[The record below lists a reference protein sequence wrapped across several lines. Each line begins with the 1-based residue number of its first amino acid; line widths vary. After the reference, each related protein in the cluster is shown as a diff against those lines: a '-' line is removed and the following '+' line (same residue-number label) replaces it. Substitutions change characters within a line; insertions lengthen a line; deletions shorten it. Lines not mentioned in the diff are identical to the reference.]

1 MASSS
6 KSEALAHHEE
16 GAKNPEKKQFTSQ
29 TWYKASLVVAIV
41 VVMCV
46 AMGTIW
52 AVVQPRRPK
61 VVVEDGYFTN
71 ASLSYYN
78 TTLSGKLYFSISFY
92 NPNKKATI
100 YVDSLSAAPSFGD
113 NISGPARLNSTV
125 SLPPDRH
132 LPLNF
137 TYPIALWSMYGYMP
151 KYQNQGRIVQ
161 SISLQAK
168 IRFGLA
174 KWKSHPRT
182 LNIYCSPLKV
192 FTTVSGTSTF
202 RTTVCEYHDHEE
214 HHQDGSGD
222 EQIWDIHAL
231 TPPHPPLPPPPE
243 ANNHHGRKE
252 KFGKQAVTSMSREFS
267 ALALAGSAIVFNL
280 CRLMQLNQEGVLVY
294 WLDSKLSKNIP
305 PDFET
310 LRSKVA
316 SDALRFAAPIRELG
330 NQFGKRMWIEG
341 PYIDSNPLKQPPLE
355 TSSGCHIEIFFFFF
369 FWELHRN
376 N

>member
-1 MASSS
+1 MYVRIHNHSITIFIIISTSKLTGSPVTLSFFTTMASSS

-61 VVVEDGYFTN
+61 VVVENGYFTN

-78 TTLSGKLYFSISFY
+78 TTLSGKLYFNISFY

-113 NISGPARLNSTV
+113 NISGPARLNYTV

-192 FTTVSGTSTF
+192 FTTVSVS
-202 RTTVCEYHDHEE
+202 
-214 HHQDGSGD
+214 
-222 EQIWDIHAL
+222 
-231 TPPHPPLPPPPE
+231 
-243 ANNHHGRKE
+243 
-252 KFGKQAVTSMSREFS
+252 
-267 ALALAGSAIVFNL
+267 
-280 CRLMQLNQEGVLVY
+280 
-294 WLDSKLSKNIP
+294 
-305 PDFET
+305 
-310 LRSKVA
+310 
-316 SDALRFAAPIRELG
+316 
-330 NQFGKRMWIEG
+330 
-341 PYIDSNPLKQPPLE
+341 
-355 TSSGCHIEIFFFFF
+355 
-369 FWELHRN
+369 
-376 N
+376 